1 MIDRNARFRE
11 IAAKYMND
19 AGRISASAIPA
30 IREEMAALP
39 ATYMVVA
46 HPPVFLP
53 GTERIESG
61 TDAED
66 ADRLARELSADQ
78 RYLKAWVYRDGV
90 KIAEYGMGY
99 KYDRF
104 TS

>member
-1 MIDRNARFRE
+1 MIDRSAKFRE
-11 IAAKYMND
+11 IAARHAD
-19 AGRISASAIPA
+19 ESGRIPASAIPA

-46 HPPVFLP
+46 HPPVYLP
-53 GTERIESG
+53 STERIESG

-66 ADRLARELSADQ
+66 ADRLARELSADPQ
-78 RYLKAWVYRDGV
+78 YLKAWVYRDGV

-99 KYDRF
+99 KYDRL
-104 TS
+104 TP